1 MFATRLATGKGEEV
15 VLPNSYVVSNTTRNF
30 SRSVHGKGF
39 VLHTTVTIGYST
51 PWRQV
56 DAMLLRAAERSRGIL
71 ASPAPYVIQTALS
84 DFYVEYCLVAYAGP
98 EAPSKRAEAISELH
112 ANVQDVFNE
121 HGVQIMSP
129 HYMIDPTHPQ
139 VVPKDRWFEAPA
151 AQPGNS

>member
-1 MFATRLATGKGEEV
+1 
-15 VLPNSYVVSNTTRNF
+15 
-30 SRSVHGKGF
+30 
-39 VLHTTVTIGYST
+39 VTIGYST

-139 VVPKDRWFEAPA
+139 VVPKERWFEAPA
-151 AQPGNS
+151 AKPGNSW